1 MKKKEKKIEVL
12 SNWEWTTL
20 VAAWRY
26 YELRATIASA
36 TFPEDVVRRF
46 WGSGKYS
53 DSVLRQIA
61 NQFANID
68 HGRDGE
74 SYWTKDRTIGDCDRK
89 SWCVFYAF
97 CKGWCEGFTT
107 VVLDATFADVLRL
120 GFLKRIQRT
129 DDKKETT
136 RKLMEK
142 YRKDPDRYFNF
153 WLKHG
158 FTESDRF
165 DTNDEPCLFAG
176 TGFSESDGK
185 EEDE

>member
-1 MKKKEKKIEVL
+1 MKKKEKIIENL
-12 SNWEWTTL
+12 SDWEWTTL

-26 YELRATIASA
+26 YERRATIASA

-53 DSVLRQIA
+53 NAVLRQIA

-74 SYWTKDRTIGDCDRK
+74 SYWTKDRTIMDCDRK

-107 VVLDATFADVLRL
+107 VVLDATLADGQHLHQEPAC
-120 GFLKRIQRT
+120 FWCEYTKRWYPVDEYISDPYYHRCCAEDFIT
-129 DDKKETT
+129 EV
-136 RKLMEK
+136 RK
-142 YRKDPDRYFNF
+142 
-153 WLKHG
+153 
-158 FTESDRF
+158 
-165 DTNDEPCLFAG
+165 
-176 TGFSESDGK
+176 
-185 EEDE
+185 